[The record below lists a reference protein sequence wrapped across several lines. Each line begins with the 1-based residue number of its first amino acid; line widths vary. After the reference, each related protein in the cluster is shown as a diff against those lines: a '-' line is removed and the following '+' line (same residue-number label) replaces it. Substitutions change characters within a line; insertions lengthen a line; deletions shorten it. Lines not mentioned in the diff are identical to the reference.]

1 MIVAN
6 KVAQVTGGRIYLG
19 NTYINTAAFNKELP
33 SGEFDVRFDGFI
45 FFQV

>member
-19 NTYINTAAFNKELP
+19 NTYINTAAFNKERP